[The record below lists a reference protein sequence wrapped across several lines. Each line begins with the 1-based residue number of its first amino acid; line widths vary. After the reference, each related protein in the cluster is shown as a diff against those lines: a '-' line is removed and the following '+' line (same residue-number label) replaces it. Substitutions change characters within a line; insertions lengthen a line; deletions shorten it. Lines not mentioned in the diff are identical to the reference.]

1 MVDRCGGLTEP
12 QILFRTDDAP
22 HAANSRRERFLMA
35 TLRERQAP
43 LKAQYETDPES
54 AKLIMTV
61 RSATSGDDPTRCTV
75 ATVGTPGGNG
85 VAWEAGAHP
94 MAGGE
99 GDLACSGDLLL
110 ASLAAC
116 QEITLRMV
124 AAAMGIELRNVEVNV
139 EGDLDFRGTMG
150 IDPETPVGF
159 QHIRTSVRFD
169 ADATPDRLERL
180 AARAERYCVV
190 GATLRDGTALSTD
203 IAARGTSGGPS
214 DA

>member
-1 MVDRCGGLTEP
+1 MT
-12 QILFRTDDAP
+12 
-22 HAANSRRERFLMA
+22 

-43 LKAQYETDPES
+43 LKTQYEADPES
-54 AKLIMTV
+54 AKLVMTV

-75 ATVGTPGGNG
+75 ASVGAPGGNG

-124 AAAMGIELRNVEVNV
+124 AAAMGIELRNVEVNI

-159 QHIRTSVRFD
+159 QQIRTSVRFD
-169 ADATPDRLERL
+169 ADAAPDRLQRL

-190 GATLRDGTALSTD
+190 GATLREGTTLSTD
-203 IAARGTSGGPS
+203 IAARDGDGGSGIE
-214 DA
+214 